1 MERKLIL
8 RGLLAGALGGL
19 FAFVFARIFAEP
31 PIQAAID
38 YEAGRDEVQSALDKA
53 AGMPMDSE
61 GPELFSRAVQ
71 GNLGIG
77 LGMVL
82 FGVAMGALFAVVY
95 TVLLGRVGRVRAR
108 VLALLVS
115 GAGFVCL
122 YLVPFLK
129 YPANPPA
136 VGNHATIGARTGLYL
151 VMVAAAVLFLVAAL
165 LVGKRLAPKLGSWN
179 AALVAGAAFVVLTGI
194 LMALLPSLGDL
205 AGNVAEHGA
214 QGTETPLPLKDAA
227 GQIVYPGF
235 PADTL
240 FEFRLYSVLS
250 QVVLWGT
257 IALVFGP
264 LAERVLHRGRPAEAV
279 AAA

>member
-19 FAFVFARIFAEP
+19 LAFVFARIFAEP
-31 PIQAAID
+31 PMQAAID
-38 YEAGRDEVQSALDKA
+38 YEAGRSEVQSALDKA
-53 AGMPMDSE
+53 AGMPMDPE

-115 GAGFVCL
+115 GAGFVSL

-151 VMVAAAVLFLVAAL
+151 VMVAAGVLFLVAAL
-165 LVGKRLAPKLGSWN
+165 LVGKRLAPKLGTWN
-179 AALVAGAAFVVLTGI
+179 AALAAGAAFVVLTGI

-214 QGTETPLPLKDAA
+214 HGTETPLPLKDAA

-240 FEFRLYSVLS
+240 FDFRLYSVLS

-264 LAERVLHRGRPAEAV
+264 LAERVLHGGRPVEAV
-279 AAA
+279 AGA